1 MLPTSVT
8 RWLDYFS
15 IFGHFQH
22 QNLPNR
28 MKVDKIG
35 RFKFRQ
41 TLKNPSENCPK
52 DFKILP
58 KMAKF
63 RQIWS
68 HCYLPIAS
76 RQFVFNFLPRKE

>member
-22 QNLPNR
+22 QI
-28 MKVDKIG
+28 DKIG
-35 RFKFRQ
+35 KFKFRQ
-41 TLKNPSENCPK
+41 TLKKPSEKCPK
-52 DFKILP
+52 DFEILP